1 MRIRTKN
8 ITTKN
13 DFLYLLI
20 LVFVFGRKQVR
31 SCLLYT
37 SMDVTNEDVYC
48 DKTRLNQVLLN
59 LLSNAVK
66 FTPAGGT
73 VSVRLKQLPGTAKGS
88 ALYEMCIRDSNYG
101 MYLIC
106 LD

>member
-1 MRIRTKN
+1 MPWMLQMRN
-8 ITTKN
+8 
-13 DFLYLLI
+13 
-20 LVFVFGRKQVR
+20 
-31 SCLLYT
+31 
-37 SMDVTNEDVYC
+37 VYC

-88 ALYEMCIRDSNYG
+88 ALLRDPG
-101 MYLIC
+101 KG
-106 LD
+106 